1 MSVSR
6 VKILEVFSLQNVMK
20 KRKDLELRLLSFEMV
35 EAMESCC

>member
-6 VKILEVFSLQNVMK
+6 VQILQVFPLQNVME

>member
-6 VKILEVFSLQNVMK
+6 VQILEVFPLQNVME